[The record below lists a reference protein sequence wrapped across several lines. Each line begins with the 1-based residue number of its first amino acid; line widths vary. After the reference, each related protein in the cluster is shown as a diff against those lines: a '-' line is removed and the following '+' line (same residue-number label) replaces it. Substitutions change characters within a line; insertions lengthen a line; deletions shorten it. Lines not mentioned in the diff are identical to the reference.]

1 MDFAIQLINYSE
13 ELPFTALH
21 DGFPDR
27 LYELATRIVET
38 FPVDFHGALFD
49 QPADFTLGA
58 KLIGIAE
65 QVHQ

>member
-1 MDFAIQLINYSE
+1 MDFEIQLSNHSE

-21 DGFPDR
+21 DGFSAR

-49 QPADFTLGA
+49 QPADFTLGV
-58 KLIGIAE
+58 KLIGVAE